1 MSLNKCIHHDDR
13 VAEYVCDVCQR
24 YFCEECVSER
34 FYPKPGWICHEC
46 SGVKPAEPAPKPVPA
61 PQVRSDSDAQPTDA
75 AARSGA
81 TPRIALSIE
90 IAVIALCVLFIAGRA
105 AYLLYPREEVLE
117 LASSAPDDL
126 AEFCIGK
133 LTLFESG
140 GAYPS
145 LADLATACPAPIEIQ
160 ETELGHL
167 VVSPDPDRFGFS
179 EIELEREPF
188 SLMIM
193 E

>member
-13 VAEYVCDVCQR
+13 IAEYVCDVCGR

-34 FYPKPGWICHEC
+34 YYPKPGWICHEC

-61 PQVRSDSDAQPTDA
+61 PQVKSDAESQLA
-75 AARSGA
+75 EAARIRGDS
-81 TPRIALSIE
+81 PRFAPSIE
-90 IAVIALCVLFIAGRA
+90 VAVVVLCVLFIAGRA
-105 AYLLYPREEVLE
+105 AYLLYPREEVFE
-117 LASSAPDDL
+117 LASSAPDDV

-133 LTLFESG
+133 LTQFENG
-140 GAYPS
+140 GAYPR
-145 LADLATACPAPIEIQ
+145 LADLVTACPAPIEIT

-167 VVSPDPDRFGFS
+167 VVSPDPDRFGFA